1 MMRVWQ
7 IWQKP
12 GRGVLFLGRILAVF
26 FGASLALFLA
36 IETMPE
42 DPVSLRIK
50 SPDPQRVAE
59 IRGELGL
66 DDHFVV
72 RYLRY
77 TGNFVTGDWGRS
89 LVSGREVR
97 GEIMNYFPAT
107 MELGVCA
114 IALGI
119 LVGASFVI
127 GGHASGWFWLRRVSS
142 GLGSIGLIIPIYWI
156 GILLVLLFAVK
167 LEWLPVSGRY
177 DFALPPPDG
186 SRSLILSSLLRGDL
200 ALLGSTLRHLALPT
214 LTLALYPAALVAGTL
229 ETRLDDP
236 RVRLLVRSLR
246 ARGLSPWRI
255 WCVHIPRLLSAPVV
269 TLVGTQFGALL
280 GGAVLTETVF
290 SWPGMGRFLVEAV
303 LNRDIFAIQ
312 NGLLLIILLSLV
324 VVKSSDYLAKRMH
337 PMLRDKEASR

>member
-1 MMRVWQ
+1 MMRLSQLW
-7 IWQKP
+7 P
-12 GRGVLFLGRILAVF
+12 NRMAGARFLGRILAVF
-26 FGASLALFLA
+26 LGASLLLFLA

-50 SPDPQRVAE
+50 SPDPARVAE

-66 DDHFVV
+66 DDPLVV
-72 RYLRY
+72 RYLRF
-77 TGNFVTGDWGRS
+77 TGHFITGDWGRS
-89 LVSGREVR
+89 LMSGREVR
-97 GEIMNYFPAT
+97 GEVMTYFPAT
-107 MELGVCA
+107 LELGICA
-114 IALGI
+114 VVLGI
-119 LVGASFVI
+119 MLGGGCVI
-127 GGHASGWFWLRRVSS
+127 AGHASGWFWLRRVSS
-142 GLGSIGLIIPIYWI
+142 GLGAVGLIIPIYWI
-156 GILLVLLFAVK
+156 GILLGLMFAVK

-177 DFALPPPDG
+177 DFALPPPEG
-186 SRSLILSSLLRGDL
+186 SRFLIFDSLLRGDF
-200 ALLGSTLRHLALPT
+200 ALLGSTLRHLALPAF
-214 LTLALYPAALVAGTL
+214 TLALYPAALVAGTL

-324 VVKSSDYLAKRMH
+324 VVKSSDYLARSMH
-337 PMLRDKEASR
+337 PMLRDKEAG